1 MVTKQEIY
9 GGQGALGG
17 GITSVVQKRQSSF
30 LEEEQKKQERE
41 VEQANEYINKINS
54 GEIKNINQI
63 PQNLWKY
70 TGLQTQLEQTKSE
83 LSKLIEETKNKEN
96 KLQEEYNNRVKALQE
111 WKSKKL
117 DRAKTSEDKKR
128 IREDYDLERE
138 YLKEEYKPRISY
150 ERGYADELNRKI
162 NDINAGEI
170 LSKDYI
176 LASAKS
182 YARYKEKS
190 TEYEYNKNISQIK
203 KEQVS
208 KYVEQI
214 NQGKISLS
222 DVPSNLRQ
230 YIVSTSTQ
238 QSTGGQSIQQPI
250 KIDSGSIKYIV
261 DASGKL
267 TGVEDVFAQQSRQPT
282 IQDKILFERFKS
294 TPDYLQKYETQR
306 YQSYGLSPEESKYI
320 GTESAKLGGVTFTP
334 EYIQKVLYESKKIGD
349 DINIG
354 GLKYKT
360 DSQGNLI
367 GVEDVLNRQS
377 LIPNEL
383 NIILFNLEKKKQNEI
398 ERYRGYGYSTEEAKI
413 LGSAS
418 LARGGVSF
426 TPQEANKIILEKKI
440 ADNYKKTFDDIKSIW
455 SNLIKSTNFVDLNRD
470 FISRIGKT
478 MNTLLQDL
486 AYRLSVADYKYVSNT
501 LNTLGSQV
509 NKLKD
514 DLESYPNL
522 TEKEKEYI
530 KEKIDDINKKIQYGE
545 KQKTTKEEILK
556 FGGTTTT
563 SKIIA
568 GGYDIALDLAIPGKG
583 YADVLVLLNQIVP
596 NTEDFV
602 KVYNTIKSEGIK
614 ETANRLGE
622 GVVDKVNN
630 FFTNKEEKK
639 EVEEIL
645 KENEKEIKE
654 IQNGVNSGIYDK
666 DSANKYI
673 SDLKYQ
679 NRQLNEYKRNLISNS
694 IATYATL
701 AYIAISFGRG
711 YVDKRLQLK
720 KANLDLDNA
729 RNAANNYNKLE
740 AGKEIQRY
748 DQFGNRI
755 PNYYIEDTYTGLKF
769 TKANL
774 DDLADINIIKKG
786 QINLDDIAYVK
797 MKVTSKEINGG
808 ATIKKILDKVERA
821 GKTAD
826 IPYYTLS
833 KKPNYFQ
840 NAMDVTIQ
848 LKDGR
853 ILGFS
858 IVSKSSKDLSRL
870 AALLKN
876 KQLMNVL
883 KYGTNKKIIISSK
896 LSGVEDTIA
905 GVQYKTRAGKLTAED
920 YWLGRQVPTK
930 TGDVTVVKRKALV
943 IEQLKKDRTKIMNMN
958 DEQLQKLSKQVGLSV
973 DEILQQTR
981 LTAEDYWGLSE
992 PISITQTKKIAT
1004 SKTKDIERFKDTGTY
1019 GYNTQRTFGVIKS
1032 KNFDVEIDTSAFS
1045 LSMQRTI
1052 SNMKELRKTGKKLT
1066 ASQEMIIKI
1075 GDKVD
1080 NAIKSGKTQL
1090 LLESKEINKLQLDD
1104 FSKIQS
1110 SITQTAIPKSKFKDI
1125 TIKVDKQIVTATT
1138 NTNRIGLLKKPI
1150 DKKIQ
1155 EITSQ
1160 MSSASWTGINQTQA
1174 DKLTFEVEQATKTL
1188 TAIDNATKTQTL
1200 IIQKDIKALD
1210 ETIASLSQAVQT
1222 TQLQSVQL
1230 LQLQTQRQKLK
1241 NALMNLSQV
1250 ANSTNVDLNR
1260 LKQIKQTIPSVTINI
1275 PKLPSAQKKVKDIK
1289 LEEDEYG
1296 IFARKKGKDYLV
1308 GKKKTKKEARKLLF
1322 GELGNTLRA
1331 SGFIKKGDKKIKVTD
1346 LSKDF
1351 RYSKTDPFRVVE
1363 KKHARINTPGE
1374 RRELKASKKKTKQ
1387 KSAYDYWF
1395 R

>member
-30 LEEEQKKQERE
+30 LEKQERE
-41 VEQANEYINKINS
+41 VEQAKEYINKINS

-150 ERGYADELNRKI
+150 ERGYANELNRKI

-176 LASAKS
+176 LASAES

-320 GTESAKLGGVTFTP
+320 RTESAKLGGVTFTP
-334 EYIQKVLYESKKIGD
+334 EYIQKVLYESKKIGN

-418 LARGGVSF
+418 LARGGISF

-455 SNLIKSTNFVDLNRD
+455 SDLIKSTNSVDFNRD

-514 DLESYPNL
+514 DLENYPNL
-522 TEKEKEYI
+522 TEKEKKYI
-530 KEKIDDINKKIQYGE
+530 EEKIDDINKKIQYGE
-545 KQKTTKEEILK
+545 KQKETKGEMLK

-568 GGYDIALDLAIPGKG
+568 GGFDIALDLAIPGKG

-602 KVYNTIKSEGIK
+602 KVYNTIKSDGIK
-614 ETANRLGE
+614 ETAIRLGE
-622 GVVDKVNN
+622 GVVDKVSS

-679 NRQLNEYKRNLISNS
+679 NRQLNEYKRNLFSNS

-701 AYIAISFGRG
+701 AYISISFGKG

-755 PNYYIEDTYTGLKF
+755 PNYYVEDTYTGLKF
-769 TKANL
+769 TQANL

-797 MKVTSKEINGG
+797 TRVTSKEINGG

-848 LKDGR
+848 LKDGG

-870 AALLKN
+870 AALQKN

-883 KYGTNKKIIISSK
+883 KYGTYKKIIISSK

-943 IEQLKKDRTKIMNMN
+943 IEQLKKDRNKIMNMN

-973 DEILQQTR
+973 DEILQQIR

-1004 SKTKDIERFKDTGTY
+1004 SKTKDIEKFGDTGTY
-1019 GYNTQRTFGVIKS
+1019 GYSADRTLGVIKS

-1160 MSSASWTGINQTQA
+1160 MSSASWTGINQAQA
-1174 DKLTFEVEQATKTL
+1174 DKLTFEVEQATKNL

-1241 NALMNLSQV
+1241 NALMNLSHV

-1260 LKQIKQTIPSVTINI
+1260 LKLIKQTIPSITIKI

-1322 GELGNTLRA
+1322 GELDNTLRA

>member
-17 GITSVVQKRQSSF
+17 GITSVVQKRQSRF
-30 LEEEQKKQERE
+30 LEEEQKRQERE
-41 VEQANEYINKINS
+41 VEQANEYINKINA

-96 KLQEEYNNRVKALQE
+96 KLQEEYNNRLKALQE

-138 YLKEEYKPRISY
+138 YLREEYKPRISY
-150 ERGYADELNRKI
+150 ERGYANELNRKI

-203 KEQVS
+203 QEQVS

-230 YIVSTSTQ
+230 YIVSPSTQ
-238 QSTGGQSIQQPI
+238 PSTGGQSIQQPI
-250 KIDSGSIKYIV
+250 KIDSGSIRYIV

-267 TGVEDVFAQQSRQPT
+267 TGVEDVFNQQSRQPT
-282 IQDKILFERFKS
+282 IQDKLLFETIKS
-294 TPDYLQKYETQR
+294 TPDYLQKYETSR
-306 YQSYGLSPEESKYI
+306 YQSYGLSPAESKYL

-334 EYIQKVLYESKKIGD
+334 EYIQKVLYESKKIGN

-418 LARGGVSF
+418 LSRGGISF

-455 SNLIKSTNFVDLNRD
+455 SNLIKSTNFVDLDRD
-470 FISRIGKT
+470 FISRVGKT

-522 TEKEKEYI
+522 TEKEKKYI
-530 KEKIDDINKKIQYGE
+530 TERIDDINKKIQYGE
-545 KQKTTKEEILK
+545 KQKTTKEEMIK

-568 GGYDIALDLAIPGKG
+568 GGYDVALDLAIPGKG
-583 YADVLVLLNQIVP
+583 YVDLLVLLNQIVP
-596 NTEDFV
+596 NKEDFV
-602 KVYNTIKSEGIK
+602 KVYNTIKSDGIK
-614 ETANRLGE
+614 ETVNRLGE

-639 EVEEIL
+639 EIEEIL

-679 NRQLNEYKRNLISNS
+679 NRQLNEYKRNLVSNS

-701 AYIAISFGRG
+701 AYIAVSLGKG

-729 RNAANNYNKLE
+729 RSAANNYNKLE
-740 AGKEIQRY
+740 AGKEIQKY

-755 PNYYIEDTYTGLKF
+755 PNYYVEDTYTGLKF

-797 MKVTSKEINGG
+797 TRVTSKEINGG

-833 KKPNYFQ
+833 KKPNFFQ
-840 NAMDVTIQ
+840 NVMDVTIQ

-870 AALLKN
+870 AALQKN

-883 KYGTNKKIIISSK
+883 KYGTNKKIILSSK
-896 LSGVEDTIA
+896 LSGTDDIIA

-930 TGDVTVVKRKALV
+930 AGDVTVVKRKALV

-1004 SKTKDIERFKDTGTY
+1004 SKTKEIERFKDTGTY
-1019 GYNTQRTFGVIKS
+1019 GYSADRTLGVIKS

-1052 SNMKELRKTGKKLT
+1052 SNMKELKRTGKKLT

-1125 TIKVDKQIVTATT
+1125 ATKIDKQIVTATT

-1160 MSSASWTGINQTQA
+1160 ISSASWTGINKTQA

-1230 LQLQTQRQKLK
+1230 LQLQTQQQKLK
-1241 NALMNLSQV
+1241 NALMNLNQIGNLTKS
-1250 ANSTNVDLNR
+1250 NLDR
-1260 LKQIKQTIPSVTINI
+1260 LRPIKQTIPSITIKI
-1275 PKLPSAQKKVKDIK
+1275 PKLPSGQKEAKDIELGK
-1289 LEEDEYG
+1289 DEYG

-1351 RYSKTDPFRVVE
+1351 RYSKTDSFRVVE

-1374 RRELKASKKKTKQ
+1374 RRELKASRKKTKQ

>member
-150 ERGYADELNRKI
+150 ERGYANELNRKI

-203 KEQVS
+203 QEQVS

-222 DVPSNLRQ
+222 DVPYNLRQ
-230 YIVSTSTQ
+230 YIVSPSTQ

-282 IQDKILFERFKS
+282 IQDKILFEGFKS

-418 LARGGVSF
+418 LARGGISF

-440 ADNYKKTFDDIKSIW
+440 ADNYKKTFDDIKNIW

-568 GGYDIALDLAIPGKG
+568 GGYDLALDLAIPGKG

-679 NRQLNEYKRNLISNS
+679 NRQLNEYKRNLFSNS

-701 AYIAISFGRG
+701 AYIAISFGKG

-797 MKVTSKEINGG
+797 MRVTSKEINGG

-821 GKTAD
+821 GKTVD

-858 IVSKSSKDLSRL
+858 IISKSSKDLSRL

-1019 GYNTQRTFGVIKS
+1019 GYSADRTFGVIKS

-1275 PKLPSAQKKVKDIK
+1275 PKLPSGQKQAKDIK
-1289 LEEDEYG
+1289 LEKDEYG

-1322 GELGNTLRA
+1322 GELDNTLRA

>member
-30 LEEEQKKQERE
+30 LEKQERE

-150 ERGYADELNRKI
+150 ERGYANELNRKI

-190 TEYEYNKNISQIK
+190 TEYEYNKNINQIK
-203 KEQVS
+203 QEQVS

-230 YIVSTSTQ
+230 YIVSPSTQ

-282 IQDKILFERFKS
+282 IQDKILFEGFKS

-418 LARGGVSF
+418 LARGGISF

-602 KVYNTIKSEGIK
+602 KVYNTIKSDGIK

-679 NRQLNEYKRNLISNS
+679 NRQLNEYKRNLFSNS

-701 AYIAISFGRG
+701 AYIAISFGKG

-740 AGKEIQRY
+740 SGKEIQRY

-797 MKVTSKEINGG
+797 MRVTSKEINGG

-1019 GYNTQRTFGVIKS
+1019 GYSADRTFGVIKS

-1075 GDKVD
+1075 SDKVD

-1125 TIKVDKQIVTATT
+1125 TIKFDKQIVTATM

-1174 DKLTFEVEQATKTL
+1174 DKLTFEVGQATKTL

-1260 LKQIKQTIPSVTINI
+1260 LKQIKQTIPSVTIKI
-1275 PKLPSAQKKVKDIK
+1275 PKLPSGQKKVKDIE
-1289 LEEDEYG
+1289 LEKDEYG
-1296 IFARKKGKDYLV
+1296 IFARKKGRDYLV

-1322 GELGNTLRA
+1322 GELDNTLRA

>member
-17 GITSVVQKRQSSF
+17 GITGVVQKRQSSF
-30 LEEEQKKQERE
+30 LEKQERE

-150 ERGYADELNRKI
+150 ERGYANELNRKI

-176 LASAKS
+176 LTSAKS

-203 KEQVS
+203 QEQVS

-230 YIVSTSTQ
+230 YIVSPSTQ

-282 IQDKILFERFKS
+282 IQDKILFEGFKS

-418 LARGGVSF
+418 LARGGISF

-545 KQKTTKEEILK
+545 KQKETKGEMLK

-568 GGYDIALDLAIPGKG
+568 GGYDVALDLAIPGKG
-583 YADVLVLLNQIVP
+583 YADLLVLLNQIVP

-602 KVYNTIKSEGIK
+602 KVYNTIKSDGIK

-679 NRQLNEYKRNLISNS
+679 NRQLNEYKRNLFSNS

-701 AYIAISFGRG
+701 AYIAISFGKG

-797 MKVTSKEINGG
+797 TRVTSKEINGG

-1019 GYNTQRTFGVIKS
+1019 GYSADRTFGVIKS

-1125 TIKVDKQIVTATT
+1125 AIKFDKQIVTATM

-1155 EITSQ
+1155 EINSQ

-1174 DKLTFEVEQATKTL
+1174 DKLTFEVGQATKTL

-1275 PKLPSAQKKVKDIK
+1275 PKLPSAQKKVKDIE

-1322 GELGNTLRA
+1322 GELDNTLRA
-1331 SGFIKKGDKKIKVTD
+1331 SGFIKKGDKRIKVTD